1 MTKSEAIKKIE
12 NYFSEEG
19 DKGTTVVIRNSK
31 VYNAN
36 PSQNDL
42 FGDLELSALGSGD
55 EELYEA
61 FRVLESDEK

>member
-19 DKGTTVVIRNSK
+19 TTVVTRNSK

>member
-1 MTKSEAIKKIE
+1 MTKSEASKKIE
-12 NYFSEEG
+12 NYFRAEEG
-19 DKGTTVVIRNSK
+19 ITVVIRNSK

-36 PSQNDL
+36 PSQYDL
-42 FGDLELSALGSGD
+42 FVDMELSALGSGD

>member
-12 NYFSEEG
+12 NYFSE
-19 DKGTTVVIRNSK
+19 TVVIRNRK